1 MVGATTLQPGGETA
15 LELSQLMGMHKGM
28 GGPHVFAVDIKTNDP
43 DEPVKT
49 VRWRFT
55 VKDITR

>member
-1 MVGATTLQPGGETA
+1 MQPGGETA
-15 LELSQLMGMHKGM
+15 LELSQLMGMHKGR

-49 VRWRFT
+49 VRWRFA